1 MSAERIKEL
10 LGVGLPN
17 NVVASAVGVTDSY
30 ISQLLADPEF
40 AAEVTHLKLI
50 NLTETAARDKKY
62 NSLEDKLLEKLEN
75 VLPYLVKPMEVLAAI
90 KTINSAVRRAAPS
103 ELAGQANVQV
113 VQLQLPDNS
122 AFAARFVINKESQVV
137 EIAGRS
143 LATMPAKGVVAKLQE
158 AKKNAATNTTEHAA
172 DMENAKERLSN
183 LQSLM
188 HLPVAEVL

>member
-40 AAEVTHLKLI
+40 AAEVTQLKLI